1 MKYYYSV
8 AKDIKKELKIKR
20 STFIAYLHY
29 VKTMQEAKEFIS
41 QVAAEH
47 KTANHNCWAYIVG
60 EKGETFHS
68 SDAGEPS
75 GTAGQPMLNA
85 LKKHKM
91 TNIVAVVTR
100 YFGGVKLGIRGLIE
114 AYGKTVEAAIE
125 LSPLKK
131 LVKLISYKI
140 SCGYNIAEQLKYKIE
155 KLSAEIVN
163 VDYVADVTIS
173 ITIEEHL
180 KDDLEKYL
188 IELEKAG
195 KLKIIATNKKI
206 TTENTENTEK
216 N

>member
-8 AKDIKKELKIKR
+8 AKDREIELKIKR
-20 STFIAYLHY
+20 STFIARLHY
-29 VKTMQEAKEFIS
+29 VQTMQEAKKYIS
-41 QVAAEH
+41 TIADEN

-85 LKKHKM
+85 LKKHEM
-91 TNIVAVVTR
+91 ANIVAVVTR

-114 AYGKTVEAAIE
+114 AYGKAVKAAIGV
-125 LSPLKK
+125 SPLM
-131 LVKLISYKI
+131 KLIKLSSI
-140 SCGYNIAEQLKYKIE
+140 NITCGYDLAEQLKYKIE
-155 KLSAEIVN
+155 QLKAEVSN
-163 VDYVADVTIS
+163 VDYTAEVTIS
-173 ITIEEHL
+173 ILIEEHL

-195 KLKIIATNKKI
+195 KLKII
-206 TTENTENTEK
+206 
-216 N
+216 

>member
-8 AKDIKKELKIKR
+8 AKDRKKELKIKR
-20 STFIAYLHY
+20 STFIAHLHY
-29 VKTMQEAKEFIS
+29 IRTMQEAKEYIS
-41 QVAAEH
+41 SIADEH

-85 LKKHKM
+85 LKKHEM

-125 LSPLKK
+125 VSPLKK
-131 LVKLISYKI
+131 LIKLCLYKI
-140 SCGYNIAEQLKYKIE
+140 TCGYDLAEQLRYKIE
-155 KLSAEIVN
+155 QLKAEINN
-163 VDYVADVTIS
+163 VEYTADVTIS
-173 ITIEEHL
+173 ISIEEHI
-180 KDDLEKYL
+180 KYDLEKYL

-195 KLKIIATNKKI
+195 KLKIIDR
-206 TTENTENTEK
+206 
-216 N
+216 

>member
-8 AKDIKKELKIKR
+8 TKDREKKLRIKR

-29 VKTMQEAKEFIS
+29 IKTMQEAKEYIS
-41 QVAAEH
+41 KIADEH

-85 LKKHKM
+85 LKKHEM

-114 AYGKTVEAAIE
+114 AYGETVEASIGI
-125 LSPLKK
+125 LPLKK
-131 LVKLISYKI
+131 LIKLCTYKI
-140 SCGYNIAEQLKYKIE
+140 SCGYDLAEQLRYKIE
-155 KLSAEIVN
+155 QLNAEVSN
-163 VDYVADVTIS
+163 VDYTAEVTIS
-173 ITIEEHL
+173 VSIEEHL

-195 KLKIIATNKKI
+195 KLRII
-206 TTENTENTEK
+206 
-216 N
+216 

>member
-8 AKDIKKELKIKR
+8 TKDRRKELKIKR
-20 STFIAYLHY
+20 STFIAHLHY
-29 VKTMQEAKEFIS
+29 VQTMQDAKKYIS
-41 QVAAEH
+41 KIADEH
-47 KTANHNCWAYIVG
+47 KTANHNCWAFIVG

-114 AYGKTVEAAIE
+114 AYGETIEAAIE

-131 LVKLISYKI
+131 LIKLSSYKI
-140 SCGYNIAEQLKYKIE
+140 SCEYDLADQLKYKI
-155 KLSAEIVN
+155 KQLKAEIKKVE
-163 VDYVADVTIS
+163 YTAEVTILIS
-173 ITIEEHL
+173 IEDHI
-180 KDDLEKYL
+180 KDNLEKYL

-195 KLKIIATNKKI
+195 KLKIF
-206 TTENTENTEK
+206 
-216 N
+216 

>member
-8 AKDIKKELKIKR
+8 SKDRRQEVKIKR
-20 STFIAYLHY
+20 SNFIIHLHY

-41 QVAAEH
+41 KIADEH

-85 LKKHKM
+85 LKKHDM

-100 YFGGVKLGIRGLIE
+100 YFGGVKLGIRGLINV
-114 AYGKTVEAAIE
+114 YGETVEAAIE
-125 LSPLKK
+125 ISPLKK
-131 LVKLISYKI
+131 LIKIYSFKI
-140 SCGYNIAEQLKYKIE
+140 SCGYDLAEQLKYKIE
-155 KLSAEIVN
+155 QLNAEVKN
-163 VDYVADVTIS
+163 VDYTADVTIS
-173 ITIEEHL
+173 ISIEEHI

-195 KLKIIATNKKI
+195 KLKIIK
-206 TTENTENTEK
+206 
-216 N
+216 

>member
-8 AKDIKKELKIKR
+8 TKDRERELKIKR
-20 STFIAYLHY
+20 STFIAHLHY
-29 VKTMQEAKEFIS
+29 VETMKDAKKYIS
-41 QVAAEH
+41 SIADGH

-85 LKKHKM
+85 LKKHEM

-114 AYGKTVEAAIE
+114 AYGETVETAIE
-125 LSPLKK
+125 VSPLKK
-131 LVKLISYKI
+131 LIKLCTYKI
-140 SCGYNIAEQLKYKIE
+140 SCGYDLADQLKYKIE
-155 KLSAEIVN
+155 QLKAEVSN
-163 VDYVADVTIS
+163 VEYAADVTITS
-173 ITIEEHL
+173 SIEEHL

-195 KLKIIATNKKI
+195 KLKIN
-206 TTENTENTEK
+206 NN
-216 N
+216 